1 MPYGEQLSI
10 NPCVVKPGLQPL
22 QASIGRLIL
31 CIRATEKAR
40 KAALEA
46 RKNLLVY
53 QHLVMDDNKRAR
65 QTYLR
70 DVYPQELRGIG
81 VTLLTLRARM
91 HNIAIVEDDGI
102 FVSLAGTREKMFDIL
117 TGDDAFERVV
127 GEGEGLTRP
136 VYVKKPGILS
146 EPEKHYVKDHFGRFT
161 RRYAYV
167 EKPWDVF
174 EILMTTGILRGKNLP
189 GLDDDP
195 RKKTASV
202 VQKYQFGE
210 SADDPLRM
218 SVRELAFVNQ
228 EDGSTVQ
235 RGLPL
240 GSTPKPLHGNEG
252 YRFGRFDG
260 VLLQVDL
267 ARIPMQEDY
276 LLLNLYCFD
285 AQRSTAQNPT
295 LGLITYNIRR
305 KGDGSVVRKG
315 DKPKATAL
323 ESKEHTDASTQ
334 KNRELLLLTLP
345 LAAITTVCFHSAE
358 KLRTHGDGV
367 KRMIAD
373 AGGVVDVP
381 TRHVPH
387 CATFEQELFPND

>member
-10 NPCVVKPGLQPL
+10 HPCEVKPSLQPL
-22 QASIGRLIL
+22 QASIGRLII

-53 QHLVMDDNKRAR
+53 QHLVMADNKKAR

-70 DVYPQELRGIG
+70 DVYPQELKTIG
-81 VTLLTLRARM
+81 VTLTTLRARM
-91 HNIAIVEDDGI
+91 HNIAIVEENGI
-102 FVSLAGTREKMFDIL
+102 YVSLAGSKEKMFDIL
-117 TGDDAFERVV
+117 IGDDAFERIV
-127 GEGEGLTRP
+127 GGEGLLRP
-136 VYVKKPGILS
+136 VYVKKRGILS
-146 EPEKHYVKDHFGRFT
+146 EQEKHYVKDHFRRFT

-174 EILMTTGILRGKNLP
+174 EILLRDQALRGKNVPDL
-189 GLDDDP
+189 GGDP
-195 RKKTASV
+195 RKKNASV
-202 VQKYQFGE
+202 AQKYDFAE
-210 SADDPLRM
+210 SVHDHARM
-218 SVRELAFVNQ
+218 SIRELAFVNQ

-240 GSTPKPLHGNEG
+240 GSTPKALHGNEG

-267 ARIPMQEDY
+267 ARISEHEDY

-285 AQRSTAQNPT
+285 AQRITAQNPT
-295 LGLITYNIRR
+295 LGLITYNVRAKEAGI
-305 KGDGSVVRKG
+305 VRKG
-315 DKPKATAL
+315 VKAKASA
-323 ESKEHTDASTQ
+323 EQSKEHTDASTQ

-345 LAAITTVCFHSAE
+345 LSAISSVCFHSE
-358 KLRTHGDGV
+358 LKLHTHGDRV
-367 KRMIAD
+367 RKLIAEV
-373 AGGVVDVP
+373 GGAVNVP
-381 TRHVPH
+381 VFHVPH
-387 CATFEQELFPND
+387 CATFEEELFPND